1 MEIHSLKSALEQI
14 YRAALEA
21 VDPARAVASFLR
33 RAGSRLTVGDQVY
46 RLDKFRRV
54 YLVGAGKA
62 AVPMARAVEGVLAD
76 RLTGGLIVVQYGH
89 GGTLQKTRVIEA
101 GHPEPDGAGL
111 EGAREL
117 LDFLQ
122 GKLSRE
128 DLLMVVI
135 SGGGSALLP
144 APAPKVPFEDKK
156 ETTSILLKCGAT
168 IEEMNTIRKHLSRIK
183 GGRLIEHAQG
193 ARMAALLLSD
203 VMGDDLT
210 SIASGP
216 TVPDPTTFADALKII
231 QRYRLEDRLP
241 DSVLRY
247 LRAGARGQREETPKP
262 GDSRF
267 RDVQNL
273 VVGSNIIGL
282 RAAAARARSLGFVPL
297 ILSSSLGG
305 DTGEVA
311 KLHTAIAREI
321 LNTGNPI
328 SPPCCLISGGETTVR
343 VRGTGKGGRNQE
355 FALCC
360 AQSIAAWKEAVLFA
374 SLGSDGTDG
383 PTDAA
388 GAQASPET
396 AQRASQKGLSIP
408 DHLDRNDSYH
418 FFKELGELILTGPT
432 QTNVMDFRFVLIG
445 DRA

>member
-33 RAGSRLTVGDQVY
+33 RAGSRLTIGDQVY

-76 RLTGGLIVVQYGH
+76 RLTGGLIVVKSGH

-193 ARMAALLLSD
+193 ARVAALLLSD

-262 GDSRF
+262 GDPRF

-311 KLHTAIAREI
+311 KLHAAIAREI

-328 SPPCCLISGGETTVR
+328 SPPCCLISGGETTVK
-343 VRGTGKGGRNQE
+343 VRRTGKGGRNQE
-355 FALCC
+355 FALWC
-360 AQSIAAWKEAVLFA
+360 ALEIAGWKEPVLFA

-396 AQRASQKGLSIP
+396 VQRASQKGLSIP

-445 DRA
+445 ERA

>member
-33 RAGSRLTVGDQVY
+33 RAGSRLTIGDQVY

-76 RLTGGLIVVQYGH
+76 RLTGGLIVVKSGH

-193 ARMAALLLSD
+193 ARVAALLLSD

-262 GDSRF
+262 GDPRF

-311 KLHTAIAREI
+311 KLHAAIAREI

-328 SPPCCLISGGETTVR
+328 SPPCCLISGGETTVK

-355 FALCC
+355 FALWC
-360 AQSIAAWKEAVLFA
+360 ALEIAGWKEPVLFA

-396 AQRASQKGLSIP
+396 VQRASQKGLSIP

-445 DRA
+445 ERA